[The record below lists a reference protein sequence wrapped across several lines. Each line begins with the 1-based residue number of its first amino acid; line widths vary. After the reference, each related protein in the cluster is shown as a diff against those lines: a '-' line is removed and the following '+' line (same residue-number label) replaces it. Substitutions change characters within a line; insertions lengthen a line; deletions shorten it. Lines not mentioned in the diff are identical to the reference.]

1 MATPP
6 IDRDKLRVF
15 VRQLDDEDL
24 LVLLDRAI
32 DLLPKTKL
40 PKLIKGYA
48 RPADLRPDQNT
59 TAGLLGAARRFHRE
73 SLKGQYYEDSNVNS
87 KNPTRSGTAI

>member
-15 VRQLDDEDL
+15 VRQLDNADL

-48 RPADLRPDQNT
+48 RPADLRPDHRST
-59 TAGLLGAARRFHRE
+59 SSSSPTSTAPGRWACTGDCDARLV
-73 SLKGQYYEDSNVNS
+73 SLPRGQRR
-87 KNPTRSGTAI
+87 TR